1 MLFSLNNRGH
11 RLLSLFGSI
20 AFESMKPEDMSR
32 LLRAAIPP
40 DMDGEEIEDY
50 EESEDYEEEDGSE
63 TDEGCKE
70 YEESEESGES
80 EDLENAENNEGHT
93 QFRFLMTP

>member
-1 MLFSLNNRGH
+1 MGIEALLELNNRGH

-40 DMDGEEIEDY
+40 DMDGEEI
-50 EESEDYEEEDGSE
+50 EDYEEEDGSE